1 MGKFNAS
8 RTPKKY
14 TNIHIIVAIK
24 LVDTTN
30 KKKCVPPKYAGD
42 PNAKHMIAN
51 NWNKNKKIFKYV
63 YLLISYNKIIKLKED
78 LL

>member
-51 NWNKNKKIFKYV
+51 N
-63 YLLISYNKIIKLKED
+63 
-78 LL
+78 